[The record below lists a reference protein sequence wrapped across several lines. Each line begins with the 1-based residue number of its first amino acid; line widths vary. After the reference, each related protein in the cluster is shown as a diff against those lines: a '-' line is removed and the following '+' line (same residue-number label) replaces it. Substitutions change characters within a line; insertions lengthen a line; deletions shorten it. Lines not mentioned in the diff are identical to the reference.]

1 MYFYTS
7 FPLNTLITE
16 NQYWLTKRQTTK
28 TIMYNPLKNHFNLML
43 DIWNLKL
50 WNRIELRERAVNQN
64 VWFII
69 LSKDSKMYQNLVNE
83 KNVTVI

>member
-1 MYFYTS
+1 
-7 FPLNTLITE
+7 
-16 NQYWLTKRQTTK
+16 
-28 TIMYNPLKNHFNLML
+28 MYNPLKNHFNLML